1 MAIIVEH
8 EKRRREILEKALD
21 VFIDEGFENATF
33 QKIADRCGI
42 TRTTLYIY
50 FKNKKE
56 IFLYS
61 IKQLLMEVE
70 GDIVKVRADTGL
82 NYVERIIRVL
92 QDIIERLE
100 KSRRLLSVVL
110 DYLLYLSKGDIDPD
124 SRVRR
129 RTLRLRHFLA
139 TMVIDGIHAGEILPV
154 NIKTVDDL
162 LYGLIESAI
171 YRLVVLKRES
181 VGDLKEAVA
190 LTVRHLGVETG
201 VPHNTGE

>member
-21 VFIDEGFENATF
+21 VFMDEGFEDATF

-56 IFLYS
+56 IFNYS
-61 IKQLLMEVE
+61 IKQLLVEVE
-70 GDIVKVRADTGL
+70 GDITRVRADTGL
-82 NYVERIIRVL
+82 NAVERIIRVL
-92 QDIIERLE
+92 SDIIDRLE

-110 DYLLYLSKGDIDPD
+110 DYLLYLSKSDTDPD

-129 RTLRLRHFLA
+129 RTLRLRHILA
-139 TMVIDGIHAGEILPV
+139 TMVIDGIRAGEILPV
-154 NIKTVDDL
+154 NVKTTDDL

-190 LTVRHLGVETG
+190 LTVRHLGAGAQIAAKTQ
-201 VPHNTGE
+201 